1 MTSASSVKPLGGKIR
16 VGLRQAIKMIVPYCG
31 SKFKEQIKSVW
42 LIILYLVLFLRLV
55 LGISVANAL
64 LISVGIGGVIVGLT
78 FFIEGLLLGLM
89 PLGEVIG
96 LKLPQKS
103 KLPVI
108 LVFSLILGIGA
119 TFAEPAINILKAA
132 GSSVYPWNA
141 PLLFILLNKYSSY
154 LVCAIAI
161 GVGIAVMAGILRFI
175 YNLSLKPFIY
185 TTVGSLSVLTLF
197 AAIDPNLRTII
208 GLAWDCGGITTGP
221 VTVPLVIALGIGICR
236 VVGKAGSGSACFG
249 VVTLASLLPVI
260 TVLILGMS
268 VNNSVPSPMTESQF
282 FSKVNH
288 HRILTLFKSRDE
300 ALKYAFWNTNEKNQ
314 AQLFEGGRDEML
326 AYLHSLAGD
335 ELKRR
340 EIFGADPEAIFR
352 WAVQKGSEEQRAVV
366 FKSEQALLQ
375 AVSKYS
381 FQSDKIKI
389 PDLLGR
395 NGLAAAQAVIPLTLF
410 LLSFFVLII
419 REKLPRADEI
429 VLGIVFALIGMM
441 LFNIGIEIGL
451 GTIGNQVGGKLP
463 ALFKNIQLPDQ
474 SRTII
479 NFDKGTVQTAVTPEG
494 EKQYFFYIRDG
505 GKYET
510 VPFQESGY
518 DRKTGRYT
526 FIPTKGP
533 LFGEIL
539 PGIIVLLIFSF
550 ILGYG
555 ATLAEPALNAL
566 GHTVEKLTVGTFKK
580 SFLMQAVAV
589 GVGIGIV
596 FGVAKII
603 WNLPLVW
610 LLLPP
615 YILLMI
621 ITWMSTE
628 EFVNIGWDSAG
639 VTTGPVT
646 VPLVLAM
653 GLGIGNQ
660 IGVVEG
666 FGILAMASVCPILS
680 VLTVGLFVARSRKA
694 ELSKV
699 TVVSGGDGK

>member
-1 MTSASSVKPLGGKIR
+1 MTSVSSVQPSGGKIR
-16 VGLRQAIKMIVPYCG
+16 VGCKQAMKMILPYCG
-31 SKFKEQIKSVW
+31 NRFIEQIKSVW
-42 LIILYLVLFLRLV
+42 LIILYLVLFLRLI
-55 LGISVANAL
+55 LGIPVANAM
-64 LISVGIGGVIVGLT
+64 LIATGIGGVITGLT

-103 KLPVI
+103 KLPTI
-108 LVFSLILGIGA
+108 LIFSLILGIGA
-119 TFAEPAINILKAA
+119 TFAEPAVGVLKAA
-132 GSSVYPWNA
+132 GSSVSPWNA

-154 LVCAIAI
+154 LVGAVAC
-161 GVGIAVMAGILRFI
+161 GVGVAVMMGILRFM

-185 TTVGSLSVLTLF
+185 VIVGGLSVLTLL
-197 AAIDPNLRTII
+197 AAINPNLRTII

-249 VVTLASLLPVI
+249 IVTLASLMPVI
-260 TVLILGMS
+260 TVLILGIA
-268 VNNSVPSPMTESQF
+268 VNSSVPPPMTESQF
-282 FSKVNH
+282 FSGENRV
-288 HRILTLFKSRDE
+288 RILKLFNCKEE
-300 ALKYAFWNTNEKNQ
+300 AIKYAFFNTGESNQ
-314 AQLFEGGRDEML
+314 AQLFEGGQPEML

-335 ELKRR
+335 ESKRR
-340 EIFGADPEAIFR
+340 QVFGKNPDALFQ
-352 WAVQKGSEEQRAVV
+352 WAVQKGSGAQRAAV
-366 FKSEQALLQ
+366 FDSERTLQQATNDY
-375 AVSKYS
+375 A
-381 FQSDKIKI
+381 FRSDKIKI

-395 NGLAAAQAVIPLTLF
+395 NGLAATQAIIPLTFF
-410 LLSFFVLII
+410 LLAFFVLVI
-419 REKLPRADEI
+419 REKLPKADEI
-429 VLGIVFALIGMM
+429 ALGIVFALIGMM
-441 LFNIGIEIGL
+441 LFSIGIEIGL
-451 GTIGNQVGGKLP
+451 GKIGNQVGGKLP
-463 ALFKNIQLPDQ
+463 ALFESIQLPDQ
-474 SRTII
+474 RRMIL
-479 NFDKGTVQTAVTPEG
+479 NFDRETVQKAVTPEG
-494 EKQYFFYIRDG
+494 EKQYFFYLQEG
-505 GKYET
+505 AKFET
-510 VPFQESGY
+510 VPFQENGY
-518 DRKTGRYT
+518 DQMTGRYT

-533 LFGEIL
+533 LFGEML
-539 PGIIVLLIFSF
+539 PGIIVLLLFSF

-566 GHTVEKLTVGTFKK
+566 GYTVEKLTVGTFKK
-580 SFLMQAVAV
+580 SFLIQSVAI

-603 WNLPLVW
+603 WDIPLVW

-615 YILLMI
+615 YLLLMI

-660 IGVVEG
+660 LGVVEG

-680 VLTVGLFVARSRKA
+680 VLTVGLFVARKRKA
-694 ELSKV
+694 ELSDSE
-699 TVVSGGDGK
+699 VSGEDRE